1 MRCQADDCYAEV
13 ASHTSDYCKMHE
25 AEGTFAFSYHE
36 WDADRWYDRRDL
48 LLKMWL
54 HEEETEQEKKS
65 LIADL
70 IIHANDISEDS
81 RTRSSQQ

>member
-1 MRCQADDCYAEV
+1 MKCQANDCYAE
-13 ASHTSDYCKMHE
+13 AKINADYCAMHE

-36 WDADRWYDRRDL
+36 WDEDRWYDRRDL

-54 HEEETEQEKKS
+54 QEEDAEQKKR

-70 IIHANDISEDS
+70 IIHSHDVA
-81 RTRSSQQ
+81 RPLATQQ